1 MKYFFDT
8 NVISNLVR
16 KDEAAIA
23 KLQEIASDESSEL
36 YTNRLVYLESLR
48 AIPLTHKKLFESTK
62 ETLESFEKLEITQE
76 IYDKSIEFA
85 RFCKSKG
92 ISLGKCEAIDYIHF
106 ITAKYYGLEIVSFDG
121 DMDRLE
127 EKYQEFLLVNTQNS
141 DEVKNV

>member
-16 KDEAAIA
+16 ENPIAKA
-23 KLQEIASDESSEL
+23 KLQEIASNESSEL

-92 ISLGKCEAIDYIHF
+92 INLGKCEAIDYIHF

-121 DMDRLE
+121 DMKTLE
-127 EKYQEFLLVNTQNS
+127 SKYQEFTN
-141 DEVKNV
+141 EVESV

>member
-16 KDEAAIA
+16 ENPIA
-23 KLQEIASDESSEL
+23 VDKLQEIASNDNSEL
-36 YTNRLVYLESLR
+36 YINRLVFMESLR
-48 AIPLTHKKLFESTK
+48 AIPMDKKNLFNKTK

-85 RFCKSKG
+85 RFCKNKG

-106 ITAKYYGLEIVSFDG
+106 ITAKYYSLEIVSFDS
-121 DMDRLE
+121 DMNRLE
-127 EKYQEFLLVNTQNS
+127 EKYQDFL
-141 DEVKNV
+141 EECK

>member
-23 KLQEIASDESSEL
+23 KLQEIASDDNSEL
-36 YTNRLVYLESLR
+36 YINRLVFMESLR
-48 AIPLTHKKLFESTK
+48 AIPMDRKNLFDKTK

-76 IYDKSIEFA
+76 IYDKSVDFA

-92 ISLGKCEAIDYIHF
+92 ISLGKCEAIDYVHF
-106 ITAKYYGLEIVSFDG
+106 ITAKYYALEIVSFDN
-121 DMDRLE
+121 DMKTLE
-127 EKYQEFLLVNTQNS
+127 SKYQEFTN
-141 DEVKNV
+141 EVVSV

>member
-8 NVISNLVR
+8 NVISNLVK
-16 KDEAAIA
+16 KDETAIA
-23 KLQEIASDESSEL
+23 KLQEIASNDSSEL

-48 AIPLTHKKLFESTK
+48 AIPLTHKKLFEATK

-92 ISLGKCEAIDYIHF
+92 INLGKCEAIDYIHF
-106 ITAKYYGLEIVSFDG
+106 ITAKYYSLEIVSFDG
-121 DMDRLE
+121 DMNRLE
-127 EKYQEFLLVNTQNS
+127 EKYQEFLGVHNG
-141 DEVKNV
+141 

>member
-16 KDEAAIA
+16 KDEVAIA

-92 ISLGKCEAIDYIHF
+92 INLGKCEAIDYIHF
-106 ITAKYYGLEIVSFDG
+106 IIAKYYDLEIVSFDG
-121 DMDRLE
+121 DMQTLE
-127 EKYQEFLLVNTQNS
+127 SKYQEFNN
-141 DEVKNV
+141 EVESV